1 MNISSN
7 ENIGAPS
14 NFVDRLQQARK
25 EQQVD
30 PAIPDLQ
37 QWMQYWND
45 EESETANLRNIR
57 HWLSRMPHCN

>member
-1 MNISSN
+1 MNILSN
-7 ENIGAPS
+7 ESIGASP

-45 EESETANLRNIR
+45 DESYAGNLRNIR
-57 HWLSRMPHCN
+57 HWLSRASHRN